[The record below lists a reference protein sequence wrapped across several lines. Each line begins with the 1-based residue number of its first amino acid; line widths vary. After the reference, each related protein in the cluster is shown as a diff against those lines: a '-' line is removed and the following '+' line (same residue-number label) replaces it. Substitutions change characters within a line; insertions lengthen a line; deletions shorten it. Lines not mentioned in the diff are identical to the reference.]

1 VPRAQA
7 VLSFVAGIAY
17 TICMQ
22 YTVRNVPKNLDE
34 ELRRRA
40 HDEGKSLNE
49 VALEAMMRGVGQTAE
64 QTRFRDLSDLAGTW
78 KDDPEFEA
86 AIADQHTI
94 DPELWT
100 E

>member
-1 VPRAQA
+1 
-7 VLSFVAGIAY
+7 
-17 TICMQ
+17 MQ

-40 HDEGKSLNE
+40 RDEGKSLNE

-64 QTRFRDLSDLAGTW
+64 EMRFRDLSDLAGTW

-86 AIADQHTI
+86 AIADQDTI

-100 E
+100 K

>member
-1 VPRAQA
+1 
-7 VLSFVAGIAY
+7 VLAFFAGVAY
-17 TICMQ
+17 NFCMQ

-40 HDEGKSLNE
+40 RDEGKSLNE

-64 QTRFRDLSDLAGTW
+64 EVRFRDLSDLAGTW
-78 KDDPEFEA
+78 KDDPEFDA
-86 AIADQHTI
+86 AIADQDTI
-94 DPELWT
+94 DPELWA

>member
-1 VPRAQA
+1 VQT
-7 VLSFVAGIAY
+7 VLSHDAGIAY

-40 HDEGKSLNE
+40 RDQGKSLNE

-64 QTRFRDLSDLAGTW
+64 EMPFRDLSDLAGTW

-86 AIADQHTI
+86 AIADQDTI